1 MNHFAKTWVLTALL
15 CLLYQLSFAQIRAV
29 TERGDT
35 IYVFNDGTWSFTMD
49 GFGTDGY
56 ADDPGLFSIR
66 TLDIDTLNTSF
77 KYGKLA
83 RKTAESEKG
92 FFTIRYD
99 ETLWKRVPP
108 GELNDDAELAFES
121 RKEDIY
127 CIVITEKIEIGAEN
141 IVQIAIDN
149 MRETT
154 GRPVDVIKL
163 EKRTVNG
170 ADVLRAVLGASYSG
184 IEFIFDS
191 YYYSS
196 EAGTVQFT
204 TWTGRNLWED
214 YEAEI
219 LELLNG
225 FVLKP

>member
-1 MNHFAKTWVLTALL
+1 MNQFAKMLVPGILL
-15 CLLYQLSFAQIRAV
+15 LLNAPSLFAQIKAV
-29 TERGDT
+29 TERGDS

-49 GFGTDGY
+49 G
-56 ADDPGLFSIR
+56 DDEDLYDDMGLFNIR
-66 TLDIDTLNTSF
+66 PLEIDTLSTRFTYPRSAS
-77 KYGKLA
+77 KKI
-83 RKTAESEKG
+83 ESEKG

-99 ETLWKRVPP
+99 EGLWKRVPP
-108 GELNDDAELAFES
+108 GELNDDAEMAFES
-121 RKEDIY
+121 RVNDIY
-127 CIVITEKIEIGAEN
+127 CIVISEKIEIGAEN
-141 IVQIAIDN
+141 IVQIAIEN
-149 MRETT
+149 MEETT
-154 GRPVDVIKL
+154 GTPVDIIKI

-170 ADVLRAVLGASYSG
+170 VDVLRAVLGASYSG

-204 TWTGRNLWED
+204 TWTGRNLWRG

-219 LELLNG
+219 LDLLNG